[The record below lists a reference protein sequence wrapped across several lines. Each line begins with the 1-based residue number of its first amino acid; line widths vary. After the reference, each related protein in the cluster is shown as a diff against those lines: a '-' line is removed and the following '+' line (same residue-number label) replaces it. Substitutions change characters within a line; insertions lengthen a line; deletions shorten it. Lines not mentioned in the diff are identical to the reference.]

1 MYDLIVFS
9 LTRSSEVYNNQT
21 NAREI
26 YLVDCIPVLQVSG
39 NYEK

>member
-1 MYDLIVFS
+1 MYDLIVSS

-21 NAREI
+21 NGREI
-26 YLVDCIPVLQVSG
+26 YLASYVPVLQVSD